1 MQQNP
6 SNKDL
11 QNAADTVAEQSY
23 SPSDYKSNQE
33 VEQGLAVTHE
43 QVSDD
48 YMEGTN
54 DGKIDEYEGKQ
65 NVDIPRTG
73 YDGMFSQA
81 TKSE

>member
-11 QNAADTVAEQSY
+11 QNAAEVVAEQSY
-23 SPSDYKSNQE
+23 SPSDYKSMQA

-54 DGKIDEYEGKQ
+54 DGKIDEFEGKQ

-73 YDGMFSQA
+73 YEGMFSQV